1 MDGGGANTVGDDVQM
16 HAGRAG
22 QAALLLVGLAGLLL
36 VGRAMV
42 ARPAGEPVV
51 LGTPAP
57 APALLVH
64 VAGEVVL
71 PGVYRLPPGA
81 RWSDAIRAARG
92 PTFRADLD
100 AVNLAQPV
108 RDGERVYVP
117 PRPDPAPPAGE
128 AGAKGR
134 KGPQDSAGG
143 GTPVSLNQATTAQLE
158 ALPGIGPVLAA
169 RIVEHRRTHGPFHS
183 LEDLLEVPGVGPRL
197 LARLRPHL
205 RVP

>member
-16 HAGRAG
+16 RAGRAG

-81 RWSDAIRAARG
+81 RWSDALRAARG

-108 RDGERVYVP
+108 RDGERIYVP
-117 PRPDPAPPAGE
+117 PRPDPAPPGGAEGE
-128 AGAKGR
+128 APRGSAVGAV
-134 KGPQDSAGG
+134 AGAG
-143 GTPVSLNQATTAQLE
+143 PVSLNQATAAQLE